1 MNGRKV
7 RIGFLSRHPAPYR
20 DAFLALI
27 SQADDLDVKVFLER
41 SNDIGH
47 LYWNLPASRYQP
59 EVLAA
64 DHIPSW
70 RVMFTMLRKLVLGG
84 FDYTFWPG
92 FMTGPIITCEF
103 VSALI
108 GRKYVICSDTVS
120 HHGVSGLRGILK
132 RYLIKHAAALIV
144 GGEAGKRFFS
154 AEYNVEAGRM
164 LEGVYSLDGKA
175 LEHDIDSLREKK
187 REFRAQMGIGNNE
200 TIFLMVANMI
210 PKRHY
215 PITISAFR
223 RFAAQHPRCRFIAC
237 GRGDGL
243 TAMQEIAAKDS
254 SIVVV
259 PGVSFREM
267 LKLYA
272 IADVYVHGGIEPAST
287 ALQIGAIAKLP
298 LLSSKSVGF
307 AWDLLIE
314 GETGVEVDDY
324 KNAEQWF
331 DGFSRILDM
340 RDKWSE
346 MGKKARALSMKFD
359 ADVVADK
366 FIRYFARNRAD

>member
-1 MNGRKV
+1 MNGSKV

-27 SQADDLDVKVFLER
+27 SQSDDLDVKVFLER

-70 RVMFTMLRKLVLGG
+70 RVMFAMLRKLVLGG

-92 FMTGPIITCEF
+92 FMTGPIIICEF

-120 HHGVSGLRGILK
+120 HHGVSGLRGFLK
-132 RYLIKHAAALIV
+132 RYLIKHASALIV
-144 GGEAGKRFFS
+144 GGEAGKSFFS
-154 AEYNVEAGRM
+154 SEYNVEPDRM
-164 LEGVYSLDGKA
+164 LEGVYSLEGKN
-175 LEHDIDSLREKK
+175 LELEIDTLRNNRAEI
-187 REFRAQMGIGNNE
+187 RAQMGLGNNE

-215 PITISAFR
+215 PITVSAFR
-223 RFAAQHPRCRFIAC
+223 RFAVQHPRCRFLAC
-237 GRGDGL
+237 GRGAGL
-243 TAMQEIAAKDS
+243 TEMQEIAAKDS
-254 SIVVV
+254 SIIVI

-287 ALQIGAIAKLP
+287 ALQIGAISKLP
-298 LLSSKSVGF
+298 LVSSKAIGF
-307 AWDLLIE
+307 AWDLLVD
-314 GETGVEVDDY
+314 GVTGVEISDY
-324 KNAEQWF
+324 KDVDQWAK
-331 DGFSRILDM
+331 GFSRILDR
-340 RDKWSE
+340 RDNWSE
-346 MGKKARALSMKFD
+346 MGRRARELSMKFD

-366 FIRYFARNRAD
+366 FIRFFSRESTD